1 MKLYKA
7 FGIAIVIGAV
17 GVVLFA
23 PDEQRVSFVQTDA
36 CVPQGAYVLSNAVTR
51 VNEIVAPEC
60 L

>member
-7 FGIAIVIGAV
+7 FGIAIVIGAA

-23 PDEQRVSFVQTDA
+23 PEPQRVSFVQTDV
-36 CVPQGAYVLSNAVTR
+36 CVPAGAYVLSNVVTR
-51 VNEIVAPEC
+51 VNEIVAPTC

>member
-7 FGIAIVIGAV
+7 FAIAIVIGAA
-17 GVVLFA
+17 GVALFA
-23 PDEQRVSFVQTDA
+23 PEPQRVSFVQTDT
-36 CVPQGAYVLSNAVTR
+36 CVPAGAYVQSNVVTR